1 MKKEYYKLSPEI
13 KDFILTQAKEHR
25 ELGCRKMI
33 ARIEG
38 EFKLKISKSSI
49 NAVIKQA
56 GLSKK
61 AGRPCSRE
69 KDGVSKCQG
78 IKVSE
83 GLKDGLEDVSLIANL
98 PGYSQVIAQE
108 ANGGPEPFLNKVL
121 GIKFILADKTF
132 FFVDASFNTV
142 WPDSHIPVDFSA
154 VLVRLKARLNDCL
167 FLESNPLVLQVVAGY
182 GEPKGA
188 FWDFAASFGAQDPA
202 KALSGIELYGE
213 SQGLLGIV
221 EQVPAKKVNFI
232 IGLWPWQYKDKA
244 VFGAL
249 RFIEYAPQGALR
261 FCLLT
266 NLKEEGWPD
275 QKVVQAYLEHWPFP
289 EKSYQRLLEKIIRL

>member
-13 KDFILTQAKEHR
+13 RDFILTQAKER
-25 ELGCRKMI
+25 PELGCRKL
-33 ARIEG
+33 AGRIEQ
-38 EFKLKISKSSI
+38 EFKLKLSKSSI

-61 AGRPCSRE
+61 AGRPRGSRFVPFRE
-69 KDGVSKCQG
+69 ASLRSAPVRGSRSLSSKVEEISIQDEPDTGVF
-78 IKVSE
+78 I
-83 GLKDGLEDVSLIANL
+83 
-98 PGYSQVIAQE
+98 
-108 ANGGPEPFLNKVL
+108 NKVL

-132 FFVDASFNTV
+132 FFMDAAFNTL
-142 WPDSHIPVDFSA
+142 WPDIRIPLDFAASLA
-154 VLVRLKARLNDCL
+154 KLKVRLNDCL
-167 FLESNPLVLQVVAGY
+167 FLENSPLVLQVVAGY
-182 GEPKGA
+182 GEPLGA
-188 FWDFAASFGAQDPA
+188 FWDFVAAFGDQDPD
-202 KALSGIELYGE
+202 KALSGIELYSE
-213 SQGLLGIV
+213 NQGLLGII

-249 RFIEYAPQGALR
+249 RFIEYATQGALR

-266 NLKEEGWPD
+266 NLKEEGWD
-275 QKVVQAYLEHWPFP
+275 NQRIVEAYLEHWPFP

>member
-13 KDFILTQAKEHR
+13 RDFILAQAKER
-25 ELGCRKMI
+25 PELGCRKL
-33 ARIEG
+33 AGRIEQ
-38 EFKLKISKSSI
+38 EFKFKLSKSSI

-61 AGRPCSRE
+61 AGRPRSSSLVSRPASLVIRPCLAGSPLGE
-69 KDGVSKCQG
+69 AEGRQASSIDEINSQIEPG
-78 IKVSE
+78 SE
-83 GLKDGLEDVSLIANL
+83 V
-98 PGYSQVIAQE
+98 
-108 ANGGPEPFLNKVL
+108 FTNKVL

-132 FFVDASFNTV
+132 FFMDAAFNTV

-154 VLVRLKARLNDCL
+154 ALTRLKARLNDCL
-167 FLESNPLVLQVVAGY
+167 FLENNPLVLQVVAGY

-213 SQGLLGIV
+213 LQGLLGIV

-266 NLKEEGWPD
+266 NLKEESWPD
-275 QKVVQAYLEHWPFP
+275 QKVAQVYLEHWPFP

>member
-1 MKKEYYKLSPEI
+1 MKKEYYKLNPEI
-13 KDFILTQAKEHR
+13 RDFILAQAKEHP

-33 ARIEG
+33 IRIEG
-38 EFKLKISKSSI
+38 EFGRKLSKSSI

-61 AGRPCSRE
+61 AGRPRSPSSVYRPSSLLLLPPSS
-69 KDGVSKCQG
+69 V
-78 IKVSE
+78 
-83 GLKDGLEDVSLIANL
+83 LEDMSSQAE
-98 PGYSQVIAQE
+98 PGSEVFI
-108 ANGGPEPFLNKVL
+108 NKVL

-132 FFVDASFNTV
+132 FFMDAAFNTL
-142 WPDSHIPVDFSA
+142 WPDIRIPLDFAASLA
-154 VLVRLKARLNDCL
+154 KLKVRLNDCL
-167 FLESNPLVLQVVAGY
+167 FLENSPLVLQVVAGY
-182 GEPKGA
+182 GEPLGA
-188 FWDFAASFGAQDPA
+188 FWDFVASFGAQDAA

-213 SQGLLGIV
+213 GQGLIGII

-244 VFGAL
+244 VFGVL

-275 QKVVQAYLEHWPFP
+275 QKVAQAYLEHWPFP

>member
-13 KDFILTQAKEHR
+13 RDFILAQAKEHP
-25 ELGCRKMI
+25 ELGCRKMM

-38 EFKLKISKSSI
+38 EFGRRLSKSSI

-61 AGRPCSRE
+61 AGRPRSSS
-69 KDGVSKCQG
+69 VSIRPSSLLPLPSSVVEDMSSQAEPG
-78 IKVSE
+78 SE
-83 GLKDGLEDVSLIANL
+83 VFI
-98 PGYSQVIAQE
+98 
-108 ANGGPEPFLNKVL
+108 NKVL
-121 GIKFILADKTF
+121 GIKFILADKTSF
-132 FFVDASFNTV
+132 FMDAAFNTV

-154 VLVRLKARLNDCL
+154 ALTRLKARLNDCL
-167 FLESNPLVLQVVAGY
+167 FLENNPLVLQVVAGY

-202 KALSGIELYGE
+202 KALGGIELYGE
-213 SQGLLGIV
+213 GQGLIGII

-244 VFGAL
+244 VFGTL

-275 QKVVQAYLEHWPFP
+275 QKVAQAYLEQWPFP

>member
-13 KDFILTQAKEHR
+13 RDFILTQAKEHP
-25 ELGCRKMI
+25 ELGCRKMM

-38 EFKLKISKSSI
+38 EFGRRLSKSSI

-61 AGRPCSRE
+61 AGRPRSSSV
-69 KDGVSKCQG
+69 VSHPSSVSIRPSSLLLPPSSVIEG
-78 IKVSE
+78 ISSQAEPGSE
-83 GLKDGLEDVSLIANL
+83 VFI
-98 PGYSQVIAQE
+98 
-108 ANGGPEPFLNKVL
+108 NKVL
-121 GIKFILADKTF
+121 GVKFILADKTS
-132 FFVDASFNTV
+132 FFVDAAFNTV

-154 VLVRLKARLNDCL
+154 ALTRLKVRLNDCL
-167 FLESNPLVLQVVAGY
+167 FLENNPLVLQVVAGY

-188 FWDFAASFGAQDPA
+188 FWDFAASFGAQDLA

-213 SQGLLGIV
+213 GQGLIGII

-275 QKVVQAYLEHWPFP
+275 QRVAQAYLEHWPFP